1 MSALPPRATVEQTLL
16 DVSKGPLLDSCSAAN
31 QPAASFD
38 HLVGAGKQHARHG
51 KAERL
56 GGFEVDDKLKFS
68 RVLDGEIAR
77 SGPTK
82 DFVDVDRSASE
93 NIGYVDSIRISGRQS
108 PRSNGMN
115 RQRATDVLPQLRRSV
130 RG

>member
-1 MSALPPRATVEQTLL
+1 MSALRLRATSGLMQ
-16 DVSKGPLLDSCSAAN
+16 CSN

-38 HLVGAGKQHARHG
+38 HLVGAGEQHARHG

-56 GGFEVDDKLKFS
+56 GGLEVDHKLKFS

-77 SGPTK
+77 SGATK

-93 NIGYVDSIRISGRQS
+93 NIGNVDPIGYQAA
-108 PRSNGMN
+108 N
-115 RQRATDVLPQLRRSV
+115 RREVTV
-130 RG
+130 